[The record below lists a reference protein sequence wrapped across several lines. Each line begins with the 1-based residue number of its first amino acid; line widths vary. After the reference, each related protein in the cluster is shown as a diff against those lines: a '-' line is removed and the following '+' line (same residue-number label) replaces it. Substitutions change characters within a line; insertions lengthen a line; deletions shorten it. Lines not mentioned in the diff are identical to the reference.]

1 MSDAR
6 SQAALDA
13 AIARVA
19 LEDPTWMQ
27 HPEVLDDP
35 ARAAVPFPATPLPA
49 LPFFTGFRFFAVT
62 DPTEKPGTAALI
74 VAATGDGT
82 VRPIRSLD
90 DYNQVIA
97 DTGRT
102 ITSAADARDVA
113 EQYVRLLGT
122 RYPQYPESIRIL
134 QSADEIPVDAGESVP
149 EQLRTQIQPP
159 QVQQGDDAF
168 VVSLSVWTEVGGTL
182 TNIDVRLSA
191 SGITALDETVSG
203 EGIGKHW
210 LPK

>member
-6 SQAALDA
+6 SQADLDA

-35 ARAAVPFPATPLPA
+35 ARAAMPFPATPLPA
-49 LPFFTGFRFFAVT
+49 LPFFAGIRFFAVT
-62 DPTEKPGTAALI
+62 DPTEKPGTAGLI
-74 VAATGDGT
+74 VAVTDDGT

-90 DYNQVIA
+90 DYNQIIV

-102 ITSAADARDVA
+102 INSASDARDVA

-122 RYPQYPESIRIL
+122 TYPQYPESIRIL
-134 QSADEIPVDAGESVP
+134 QSADEIPVDAGESIP
-149 EQLRTQIQPP
+149 ERLRTKIQPP
-159 QVQQGDDAF
+159 RVQQGEDAF

-182 TNIDVRLSA
+182 TNFDVRLSA

>member
-6 SQAALDA
+6 SQADLDA
-13 AIARVA
+13 AIASVA
-19 LEDPTWMQ
+19 MEDPTWMQ
-27 HPEVLDDP
+27 HPEILDDP
-35 ARAAVPFPATPLPA
+35 ARAAMPFPATPLPT
-49 LPFFTGFRFFAVT
+49 LPFFTGFHFFAVT
-62 DPTEKPGTAALI
+62 DPTEKPGTAVLI
-74 VAATGDGT
+74 VAAVGDGA

-97 DTGRT
+97 ATGRT
-102 ITSAADARDVA
+102 ITSATDARDVA

-134 QSADEIPVDAGESVP
+134 QSADEIPVNAGESVP
-149 EQLRTQIQPP
+149 ERFRTQIQPP
-159 QVQQGDDAF
+159 RVQQAGDAI

-182 TNIDVRLSA
+182 TNFDVRLSA
-191 SGITALDETVSG
+191 SAITALDETVLG